1 MSGIYLYIQSG
12 LLALSSLFIF
22 ISYGAGSWWNNTH
35 AEYDMKFTLWQLC
48 TTYTTHD
55 NCVSIKDD
63 YLESVI
69 LTLRACMGIVVICL
83 VVLLLLYGVWFIMQR
98 RDASTQDHLL
108 HARTVILAL
117 LGKLSVACENCHV
130 SSSSFIYCRFIG
142 SLTSLSAMLFCGTI
156 QDGSHRV
163 MGVVFIIG
171 IINDVVCTTTD
182 ALWDGSIKLEGG

>member
-83 VVLLLLYGVWFIMQR
+83 VVLLLLYGIWFIMQR
-98 RDASTQDHLL
+98 RDATTQDHLL

-117 LGKLSVACENCHV
+117 LALFTVVSLAHSHHCPPCYSVGQFKMAATVSWAWYLSLVSLMMLSVPLLMHCGMEV
-130 SSSSFIYCRFIG
+130 SNWREAKS
-142 SLTSLSAMLFCGTI
+142 
-156 QDGSHRV
+156 
-163 MGVVFIIG
+163 
-171 IINDVVCTTTD
+171 
-182 ALWDGSIKLEGG
+182 